1 MMDYTLTVFETG
13 RSLPIETVTVR
24 LAADVMTAIPKLLA
38 DHPGCERIR
47 VQAGATYLFS
57 IDCTGATIPE

>member
-1 MMDYTLTVFETG
+1 MLEYTLTVFAKG
-13 RSLPIETVTVR
+13 SALPIGSVSLPSATE
-24 LAADVMTAIPKLLA
+24 AMAAIPKLLA

-57 IDCTGATIPE
+57 VDCKGERIPD